1 MVNSFRKQAAIRI
14 AMVSVALASIAG
26 PMSWYI
32 SIKNAEKST
41 VSLAIEESRR
51 LLRHH
56 DAVDLVGPDAEQHA
70 EEAARTISG
79 GLFDIAEIYDRKGTK
94 LAESLTQKGELVE
107 SLLPEHGVPRY
118 QETSYESIKLK
129 GNYWALR
136 IFVPLHGTDAD
147 ESDETS
153 QGGVVT
159 GYFEGVRVIPLWQRE
174 QMVANSMAITL
185 MVCFASFLCGAVVY
199 PVVVRLSKDNER
211 KAHEVLD
218 SHISMMGA
226 LGRAIAKRDS
236 DTEAHNY
243 RVAWIASR
251 LAESLGLDDSRMQ
264 AMIAGSFLHDV
275 GKIGIPDAILLKPG
289 MLDDEELAMMRSHV
303 TQGEEIVTGMGWLD
317 GANAVI
323 ACHHEKWD
331 GSGYPRGLSGE
342 KIPLEAR
349 IFTVADVFDAL
360 CSARPYKKS
369 MDFDSV
375 MAVLE
380 KDTGTHFDPSV
391 MKAFRPLA
399 REIYNCLVKSTE
411 DDMRKLLEDRIRFHF
426 KI

>member
-26 PMSWYI
+26 PVSWYI
-32 SIKNAEKST
+32 SIENAEKST

-56 DAVDLVGPDAEQHA
+56 DAVDLAGPDAVEHA

-79 GLFDIAEIYDRKGTK
+79 GLFDIAEIYNHTGTK
-94 LAESLTQKGELVE
+94 LAESLTKKGELVE
-107 SLLPEHGVPRY
+107 RLLPEHGVPTY
-118 QETSYESIKLK
+118 KATSYESIKLK
-129 GNYWALR
+129 EGYWVLR
-136 IFVPLHGTDAD
+136 IFVPLHNTEED

-153 QGGVVT
+153 HDRVVT

-185 MVCFASFLCGAVVY
+185 MVCLASFLCGAAVY
-199 PVVVRLSKDNER
+199 PVVVRLSTDNER
-211 KAHEVLD
+211 KAREVLD

-226 LGRAIAKRDS
+226 LGRAIAIRDS

-243 RVAWIASR
+243 RVAWVASR
-251 LAESLGLDDSRMQ
+251 LAESMGLDDSRMQ
-264 AMIAGSFLHDV
+264 ALIAGSFLHDV

-289 MLDDEELAMMRSHV
+289 MLNDEELALMRSHV
-303 TQGEEIVTGMGWLD
+303 KQGEEIVTGMGWLD
-317 GANAVI
+317 SANTVVAS
-323 ACHHEKWD
+323 HHEKWD

-349 IFTVADVFDAL
+349 IFSVADVFDAL

-375 MAVLE
+375 MAILE

-391 MKAFRPLA
+391 MEVFRPLA
-399 REIYNCLVKSTE
+399 RDIYNCLAKSTE
-411 DDMRKLLEDRIRFHF
+411 DEMRQLLEERVRFHF